1 MKVMTLARA
10 GLLVA
15 ALMLLAGCE
24 YNKIKDAEKLFSA
37 RRYAAAIEQ
46 LDYFIRTG
54 ENGAFIT
61 RAELIRSASYYELG
75 VAAADREN
83 WNLAIRLFKLSN
95 SEQSDAALAK
105 VYRTLAFT
113 AIEGNDYERAMSYL
127 NLITYEISGSE
138 LMPEVMMIK
147 IKLQLEQYNDR
158 VSAWNDYTFLYERYP
173 EDRYE
178 IMARPYIQSF
188 INDNILAAV
197 AKAGQKNYDAALDD
211 LFLIRL
217 YPVADP
223 NRVDYEISNI
233 YQELAENAIQSTD
246 YFEAN
251 RLFLK
256 AIQYYPTK
264 QAVINKRLQDIAYLY
279 VDKGNDYL
287 KIRDFNNAM
296 VYYEKTFEI
305 IPDFELA
312 KQAIRNLN
320 NVRQNIRQAAEL
332 ASEAERLEAG
342 RNFAEARRLYNQ
354 AYQLDKI
361 PVYNEKSLIMA
372 NMIEAEKDPVAFAQ
386 AIIND
391 YGNGVLYRRIQAQK
405 QQLLKKFKLE
415 EIKDTGWKILRS
427 TGQFKYEAR
436 YDLLTPAENLYF
448 VWQVNLR
455 ERTITPLNKLSEKLM

>member
-1 MKVMTLARA
+1 
-10 GLLVA
+10 
-15 ALMLLAGCE
+15 
-24 YNKIKDAEKLFSA
+24 
-37 RRYAAAIEQ
+37 
-46 LDYFIRTG
+46 
-54 ENGAFIT
+54 
-61 RAELIRSASYYELG
+61 
-75 VAAADREN
+75 
-83 WNLAIRLFKLSN
+83 
-95 SEQSDAALAK
+95 
-105 VYRTLAFT
+105 
-113 AIEGNDYERAMSYL
+113 
-127 NLITYEISGSE
+127 
-138 LMPEVMMIK
+138 
-147 IKLQLEQYNDR
+147 
-158 VSAWNDYTFLYERYP
+158 
-173 EDRYE
+173 
-178 IMARPYIQSF
+178 
-188 INDNILAAV
+188 
-197 AKAGQKNYDAALDD
+197 

-233 YQELAENAIQSTD
+233 YQELAEIAIQSTD

-287 KIRDFNNAM
+287 KVRDFNNAM

-342 RNFAEARRLYNQ
+342 RNFAEARILYNQ
-354 AYQLDKI
+354 AYQLDRI
-361 PVYNEKSLIMA
+361 PSYNEKSLIMA